1 MVGTPASRV
10 RYNAEAPEVA
20 QLKQVH
26 SAKDE
31 IIMLL
36 TLLPHLCVCFAIIFM
51 GNSRVR
57 GGSVTFFQGE
67 ESYLAAQKRWG
78 SGRPSQKV
86 SLDPSG
92 REMPFRRTAASRK
105 LWNHKL
111 HRRRSILW
119 RSSLVSESA
128 QDWNW
133 RYEHVVKEGCEFSGW
148 NFTIFES
155 FFEF

>member
-1 MVGTPASRV
+1 MFLKMVGTPVSRV

-67 ESYLAAQKRWG
+67 ESYLAAQKRGG
-78 SGRPSQKV
+78 SGRPLQKV

-92 REMPFRRTAASRK
+92 RKCHFAEPPQVANFEITSCTGAEAFSEEAA
-105 LWNHKL
+105 W
-111 HRRRSILW
+111 
-119 RSSLVSESA
+119 SA
-128 QDWNW
+128 NPLKIETEDMNML
-133 RYEHVVKEGCEFSGW
+133 
-148 NFTIFES
+148 
-155 FFEF
+155 